1 MGQDIMGMLPVSVG
15 RMEGRS
21 EDCGPWGRTAIH
33 GDTVRYA
40 DTSRNHDS
48 VTHQLPCNLPTGYKG
63 KRSEVT
69 QRCSGGTDARS
80 PWTAFA
86 AVLGEVKQLA
96 GKRNLI
102 AHSGGLA
109 HDVYID
115 ADGQLYVEEAVS
127 SAKKPPNKHVKKTA
141 SQKVAFH
148 ELLDHR
154 QQAEALEEKLKASL
168 TAVLFFLHNDQ
179 AEAIAA
185 TLAGRTK
192 D

>member
-1 MGQDIMGMLPVSVG
+1 MATRVIRDESVEQQRNKWAAEIGRFVLAFGAIESFTYSALRLCLPDRIGQALIDGGLGLQQRIDVLIA
-15 RMEGRS
+15 
-21 EDCGPWGRTAIH
+21 TADAH
-33 GDTVRYA
+33 
-40 DTSRNHDS
+40 
-48 VTHQLPCNLPTGYKG
+48 
-63 KRSEVT
+63 
-69 QRCSGGTDARS
+69 ARS

-102 AHSGGLA
+102 AHSGLA

-154 QQAEALEEKLKASL
+154 QQARHLRK
-168 TAVLFFLHNDQ
+168 N
-179 AEAIAA
+179 
-185 TLAGRTK
+185 
-192 D
+192 